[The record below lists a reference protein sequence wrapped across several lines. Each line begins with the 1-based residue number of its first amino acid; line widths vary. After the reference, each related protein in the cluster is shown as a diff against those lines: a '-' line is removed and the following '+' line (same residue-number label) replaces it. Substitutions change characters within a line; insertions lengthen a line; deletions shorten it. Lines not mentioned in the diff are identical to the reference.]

1 MVRLISALAAMR
13 QLRRDTPAE
22 DDRLLARGT
31 MTTLVETSES
41 SDAQDRDVRF
51 PNDPIALAV
60 VP

>member
-1 MVRLISALAAMR
+1 MR

-22 DDRLLARGT
+22 DDRLVARGT

>member
-1 MVRLISALAAMR
+1 MR
-13 QLRRDTPAE
+13 RIRRDGRPKTAGVV
-22 DDRLLARGT
+22 ARGT